1 MAMSGC
7 WWVSIVFEQA
17 QVSSLLRNGCKM
29 STPMYLYIIQPLC
42 IRHTGWWT
50 GIVAAIDGYVWVLMG
65 LNCVWESSQSSGFSS
80 SNGCQMSTP
89 MYLYIIQP
97 SCIRHT
103 NWLTCI
109 VAAMDGYMWVLMV
122 PKCVWGSSQSSGFS
136 FQQWMRDEHTNVL
149 VYHSTLMY

>member
-50 GIVAAIDGYVWVLMG
+50 CIVASIDGYVWVLMG
-65 LNCVWESSQSSGFSS
+65 PKCVWGSSSGFSS
-80 SNGCQMSTP
+80 SNGCEMNTP
-89 MYLYIIQP
+89 MYLCIIQP
-97 SCIRHT
+97 LCIRHT

-109 VAAMDGYMWVLMV
+109 VAAMDGFVWVLMV
-122 PKCVWGSSQSSGFS
+122 PKCVWTSSSEFS
-136 FQQWMRDEHTNVL
+136 FQQWMGDQHTNVL